1 MEEIIYKSITILVDS
16 DPMNEVIHNFAN
28 MTIKRAL
35 EIFRE
40 ENPNERGLILVYNEG
55 EWKYAGFLSA
65 MQESNEEEP
74 SPFAPP
80 YKHRFTFVAGDESYE
95 EGFNVQLNG
104 CIPKIPAF
112 CYAVDILFERYKYDL
127 KKVYSV
133 YYTNLESRFLY
144 QETKKLGVYNTK
156 YLKQKAR
163 RMRKNEP

>member
-16 DPMNEVIHNFAN
+16 DPMNEVIHTFAN

-40 ENPNERGLILVYNEG
+40 ENPNERGLVLVHNEG

-80 YKHRFTFVAGDESYE
+80 YKHRFTFVAGDEFYE

-104 CIPKIPAF
+104 CIPTVEAF
-112 CYAVDILFERYKYDL
+112 FYAVDILFDRYNISRSKQ
-127 KKVYSV
+127 
-133 YYTNLESRFLY
+133 YT
-144 QETKKLGVYNTK
+144 
-156 YLKQKAR
+156 
-163 RMRKNEP
+163 